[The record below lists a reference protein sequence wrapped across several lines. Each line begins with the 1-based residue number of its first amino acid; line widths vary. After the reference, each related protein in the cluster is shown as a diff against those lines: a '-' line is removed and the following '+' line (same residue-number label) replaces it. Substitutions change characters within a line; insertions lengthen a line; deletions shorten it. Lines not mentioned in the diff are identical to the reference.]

1 MSFFKGLFW
10 ASVISLCLWVVI
22 LSCSYSM
29 IAEVDMR
36 EEKIKHR
43 RAYNQW
49 LCDRALNEHITS
61 KEWTR

>member
-1 MSFFKGLFW
+1 MKPLLWFLIL
-10 ASVISLCLWVVI
+10 AACLMSVII
-22 LSCSYSM
+22 LGFHSM

-36 EEKIKHR
+36 EEKVKHR

-49 LCDRALNEHITS
+49 LCDRALNEHITQ

>member
-36 EEKIKHR
+36 EEKVKHR

-61 KEWTR
+61 KE

>member
-1 MSFFKGLFW
+1 MNFFKGLFW
-10 ASVISLCLWVVI
+10 AFLISLMLWVVI

-36 EEKIKHR
+36 EQKVKHR

-49 LCDRALNEHITS
+49 LCDRALNEHITQ

>member
-1 MSFFKGLFW
+1 MKFFRGLFW
-10 ASVISLCLWVVI
+10 ASLLSIMLWVI
-22 LSCSYSM
+22 IISCCYSVV
-29 IAEVDMR
+29 AEVDMR
-36 EEKIKHR
+36 EEKVKHR

>member
-1 MSFFKGLFW
+1 
-10 ASVISLCLWVVI
+10 
-22 LSCSYSM
+22 M

-36 EEKIKHR
+36 EEKVKHR

-49 LCDRALNEHITS
+49 LCDRALNEHITQ

>member
-1 MSFFKGLFW
+1 
-10 ASVISLCLWVVI
+10 
-22 LSCSYSM
+22 M

-36 EEKIKHR
+36 EEKVKHR

>member
-36 EEKIKHR
+36 EEKVKHR